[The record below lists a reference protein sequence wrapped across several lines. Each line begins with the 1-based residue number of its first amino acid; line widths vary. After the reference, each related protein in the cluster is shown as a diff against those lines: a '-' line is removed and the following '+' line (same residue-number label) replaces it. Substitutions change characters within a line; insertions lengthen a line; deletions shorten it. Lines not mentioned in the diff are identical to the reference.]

1 MGFLL
6 PGLGFANIFPLVFS
20 TAIDSMPERAN
31 EISGLL
37 VTAIAGGAILP
48 LLMGVLAD
56 HSSVRTAW
64 AVPLGAI
71 VYVFLLALWQL
82 RARPLVEVVS

>member
-1 MGFLL
+1 
-6 PGLGFANIFPLVFS
+6 
-20 TAIDSMPERAN
+20 MPERAN

-56 HSSVRTAW
+56 RSSVRTAW
-64 AVPLGAI
+64 VVPLGAI
-71 VYVFLLALWQL
+71 LYVFLLALWRL
-82 RARPLVEVVS
+82 NARPLAEAAC